1 MTFCIEL
8 GRKEVMF
15 QIGTVIDDKYKIL
28 KEIGRG
34 RMSVVYLAINE
45 KANKQWAIKAITK
58 KGMLDFVQV
67 QQRVV
72 EDSWFFKKLSHPN
85 LPSIVDIIET
95 EEFYIVIMDYIQGK
109 TLDKVLEENGVPLE
123 SDVISWTNQLCDA
136 LHYLH
141 TRTPAIICGNIKPHN
156 IILKPD
162 GNVVLM
168 NFWIDIER
176 KEKIFSDTTCLGTSG
191 YLAPEQLGNALI
203 DERTDVYGLGATVY
217 SLLTGHSLYKAPYRM
232 LSIHEINPNVSRN
245 LEMVILKCMERNP
258 MDRYQ
263 SMVELMHNLQHQDCA
278 SSFSYRRKIKFFRV
292 IRHYMN
298 KQTEKTTIDSVK
310 NVRFSAVA
318 PSNFVRGEYTMIDI
332 IMYEDKYRYIVLQ
345 SKLDNTFTETLTG
358 YFSIKDKT
366 VVRICLSSP
375 DVEILDNVEVYTW
388 CGKYLKFRFAVFLPE
403 DNTKK
408 QLIFYAKVYFD
419 DIIATNIKF
428 SARTSS
434 IWKQKIKVSRKD
446 IFSAF
451 LSYANQDRNHV
462 ILIVQGMKKARPD
475 LDIFYDVDRLRS
487 GDYWEEAIKTE
498 IKDRDVLFL
507 CWSHFARESKWVD
520 FEWRYA
526 LEKKGIEAIEPIP
539 LELPAICPPPPE
551 LASKHFNDRE
561 LYYMENKV

>member
-1 MTFCIEL
+1 
-8 GRKEVMF
+8 MF

-45 KANKQWAIKAITK
+45 KANKQWAVKAIRK

-72 EDSWFFKKLSHPN
+72 EDSCFLKRLSHPN

-109 TLDKVLEENGVPLE
+109 TLDKVLEEDGVPVE
-123 SDVISWTNQLCDA
+123 SDVINWTNQLCDA

-168 NFWIDIER
+168 NFWIVIER
-176 KEKIFSDTTCLGTSG
+176 KEKNFFDTTCLGTSG
-191 YLAPEQLGNALI
+191 YLAPEQLGNTLI
-203 DERTDVYGLGATVY
+203 DERTDIYGLGVTVY
-217 SLLTGHSLYKAPYRM
+217 SLLTGHSLYKPPYRM
-232 LSIHEINPNVSRN
+232 LSIHKINPNVSRN
-245 LEMVILKCMERNP
+245 LEMAILKCMKRNP

-263 SMVELMHNLQHQDCA
+263 SMVELMYDLQHQDCA
-278 SSFSYRRKIKFFRV
+278 SSFRCSRRINIFRV
-292 IRHYMN
+292 IMDYMN
-298 KQTEKTTIDSVK
+298 KPTEKTTIDSVK

-345 SKLDNTFTETLTG
+345 SKLDNTFTETSTG

-366 VVRICLSSP
+366 VVRVCLSSP

-408 QLIFYAKVYFD
+408 QLLFYAKVYFD

-434 IWKQKIKVSRKD
+434 IWKQKIRVSRKD

-451 LSYANQDRNHV
+451 ISYANQDRNHV

-498 IKDRDVLFL
+498 IEDRDVLFL

-539 LELPAICPPPPE
+539 LELPAICPPPRE

-561 LYYMENKV
+561 LYYMENNK